1 MNGETFLPFYIISD
15 SLPRIGVLRDDPAA
29 SSLSVSRTS
38 DARDEHE
45 GLGEEKADMKST
57 TEVRRTGNL
66 SRSTF
71 KTSIGRLGE
80 KDLGPVQLL
89 LHQEAQTFSVCPSSF
104 FHFNSFLCSGYT
116 VKPHRVNV
124 CMCVGVIV

>member
-45 GLGEEKADMKST
+45 GLGEEKAD
-57 TEVRRTGNL
+57 NL